1 LPEGAC
7 YGMLRLAGREMR
19 SAPVG
24 GTRRQIGQNGAYVVV
39 VIPSVSEESRTKH
52 PDRWYDEILQLA
64 SARFRMTDTWRT
76 NRFSTV
82 SRIPVVTVTLN
93 EVKGLDVNP

>member
-1 LPEGAC
+1 
-7 YGMLRLAGREMR
+7 MLRLSDGATAKRP
-19 SAPVG
+19 AG
-24 GTRRQIGQNGAYVVV
+24 GTRGQIGQNGAYVEA

-52 PDRWYDEILQLA
+52 PERWYDEILQLA
-64 SARFRMTDTWRT
+64 NARFRMTDTWRT